1 MEKILVIIKRE
12 YLQRVR
18 TRAFL
23 IGTILT
29 PALLLVFSLLPV
41 LLATRNSGPRKIV
54 VLDQSG
60 EAGLFEAIGEN
71 VKTAKTGGSI
81 ELNRI
86 AVADSENVDELRKG
100 LEAEP
105 QADSN

>member
-18 TRAFL
+18 PRPFL

-41 LLATRNSGPRKIV
+41 LLATTNSGPAAESPT
-54 VLDQSG
+54 DQ
-60 EAGLFEAIGEN
+60 
-71 VKTAKTGGSI
+71 
-81 ELNRI
+81 
-86 AVADSENVDELRKG
+86 
-100 LEAEP
+100 
-105 QADSN
+105 